1 MQQRGNKNKNCC
13 ISLPQY
19 NTDLIWRNCQ
29 TCEIILVYMNYF
41 LSRVAFYSSYMYM
54 FCVELCLQGKKS
66 FSMILYFIISF
77 LDFDK
82 TSTYTKKKLSCT
94 WYTLCSEHLLKIHCW
109 KGLQSTGRGFKH
121 FRLSQHIFS
130 SPYCVSYNAL
140 FFLMDKCTVSNMLR
154 RHCTR
159 FLRLF
164 SSTLITLVFNVTCHC
179 SMITQVHIVTY
190 Q

>member
-1 MQQRGNKNKNCC
+1 
-13 ISLPQY
+13 
-19 NTDLIWRNCQ
+19 
-29 TCEIILVYMNYF
+29 
-41 LSRVAFYSSYMYM
+41 M
-54 FCVELCLQGKKS
+54 FCVELRLQGKKS
-66 FSMILYFIISF
+66 FSMILFFIISF

-82 TSTYTKKKLSCT
+82 TSTYTKKKIVLHLIYMYVVSIYSK
-94 WYTLCSEHLLKIHCW
+94 YTAEKES
-109 KGLQSTGRGFKH
+109 LQSTGRGFKH

-130 SPYCVSYNAL
+130 SPYCFTYNAL
-140 FFLMDKCTVSNMLR
+140 FFLMDKCTGSNMLR

-179 SMITQVHIVTY
+179 SMITQVHNVTC

>member
-1 MQQRGNKNKNCC
+1 
-13 ISLPQY
+13 
-19 NTDLIWRNCQ
+19 
-29 TCEIILVYMNYF
+29 
-41 LSRVAFYSSYMYM
+41 M

-66 FSMILYFIISF
+66 FSMILFFIISF

-82 TSTYTKKKLSCT
+82 TSTYTKKKIVLHLIYMYVVSIYSK
-94 WYTLCSEHLLKIHCW
+94 YTAEKES
-109 KGLQSTGRGFKH
+109 LQSTGRGFKH

-130 SPYCVSYNAL
+130 SPYCFSYNAL

-154 RHCTR
+154 GHCTR

-179 SMITQVHIVTY
+179 SVITQCHMSITTMVVNVTCRHTRVLLPP
-190 Q
+190 

>member
-1 MQQRGNKNKNCC
+1 
-13 ISLPQY
+13 
-19 NTDLIWRNCQ
+19 
-29 TCEIILVYMNYF
+29 
-41 LSRVAFYSSYMYM
+41 MYM
-54 FCVELCLQGKKS
+54 FCVELRLQGKKS

-82 TSTYTKKKLSCT
+82 NIHIHTQKICLAPDIHV
-94 WYTLCSEHLLKIHCW
+94 CSEHLLKIHCW
-109 KGLQSTGRGFKH
+109 KKSLQSNGRGFKH

-154 RHCTR
+154 GYCTR

-179 SMITQVHIVTY
+179 SIIILVHMSSITTMVVNVTCRRTRVLLPP
-190 Q
+190 

>member
-1 MQQRGNKNKNCC
+1 
-13 ISLPQY
+13 
-19 NTDLIWRNCQ
+19 
-29 TCEIILVYMNYF
+29 
-41 LSRVAFYSSYMYM
+41 M

-66 FSMILYFIISF
+66 FSMIFFIISF

-82 TSTYTKKKLSCT
+82 TSTYTKKIVLHLIYVVSIYSK
-94 WYTLCSEHLLKIHCW
+94 YTAEKES
-109 KGLQSTGRGFKH
+109 LQSTGRGFKH

-130 SPYCVSYNAL
+130 SPYCFSYNAL

-154 RHCTR
+154 EHCTR

-179 SMITQVHIVTY
+179 SMITQVHNVTC